1 LHDTDLFV
9 IGLTGPSGAGKST
22 VAAILASYG
31 FPIIDADAVY
41 HELLIPPSPCLDAL
55 TEAFSTSILDQNG
68 ALNRAALSALVFEDS
83 DRGRERRALLNRITH
98 RFVIEETE
106 HRLARYRSEGVRCA
120 VIDAPLLLEA
130 SMDADCDFT
139 IAVLA
144 DRNIRLQRLR
154 SRDNRSEQAL
164 LARIHAQPDDEFY
177 RSRVNTIVYNNGDI
191 TALQQEIT
199 RLCQQLEVLT

>member
-55 TEAFSTSILDQNG
+55 TEAFTTDILHPDG
-68 ALNRAALSALVFEDS
+68 TLNRPALARIVFDDSKSAE
-83 DRGRERRALLNRITH
+83 ERRAFLNRITH
-98 RFVIEETE
+98 RFVIEET
-106 HRLARYRSEGVRCA
+106 HRRLTAYRASGLRCA

-177 RSRVNTIVYNNGDI
+177 RSRVNTVVYNNGDV

>member
-1 LHDTDLFV
+1 MHDTHLFV
-9 IGLTGPSGAGKST
+9 IGLTGPSGAGKSA

-41 HELLIPPSPCLDAL
+41 HKLLIPPSPCLDAL
-55 TEAFSTSILDQNG
+55 TEAFTTDILHPDG
-68 ALNRAALSALVFEDS
+68 TLNRPALARIVFEDS

-130 SMDADCDFT
+130 DMQHDRNVT
-139 IAVLA
+139 VAVLA
-144 DRNIRLQRLR
+144 DRALRLQRLLA
-154 SRDNRSEQAL
+154 RDQAGEQAL
-164 LARIHAQPDDEFY
+164 TARINAQPSDTFY
-177 RSRVNTIVYNNGDI
+177 TSRVNAVLYNNGDI
-191 TALQQEIT
+191 EALRSDVEQ
-199 RLCQQLEVLT
+199 LCQQLGVLN